1 MIYHLKRNKEGMKML
16 NFEFRCTRSLFC
28 LGILTIIFIAL
39 AFILPIEYSYEN
51 HFLENLEKE

>member
-1 MIYHLKRNKEGMKML
+1 ML

-39 AFILPIEYSYEN
+39 AFVL
-51 HFLENLEKE
+51 